1 VSITNLDRIF
11 HPQRVA
17 VIGASDNPQSVGY
30 AVLRN
35 LIGAFGGVVYPVN
48 PKRESVQG
56 IAAYPSIDKLPHP
69 ADLAVIA
76 TPAPTVKG
84 IVRQCGEAGTRGL
97 AVLSA
102 GFGEAGPDGRAL
114 EAELLAE
121 ARRFPGMRMIGP
133 NCLGVIVPPAQLNA
147 AFTVGMPPRGNLAF
161 ISQSG
166 ALGTSV
172 LDWAIRKNIGFS
184 AFVSVGNMADVGFAD
199 LIDYFG
205 QDERT
210 DAILLYIESIR
221 QARRF
226 VSAARA
232 FTKNKPIIAYKA
244 GRFAQSAAA
253 AASHTGALMG
263 ADDVHDAAFRRCG
276 IERVFDF
283 EDMFD
288 CAELLSRG
296 RLPRSGSRLAIVTN
310 AGGPGVM
317 ATDAVIAA
325 DGQLAA
331 LSPATIEQLNAALP
345 PCWSHGNPVDVL
357 GDATPVRYADTVRL
371 VLHDPG
377 VDALLVILTPQAMT
391 DPQAVAEALIAVAGG
406 SRKPVV
412 TAWVGGNAVVPAR
425 ELLNAS
431 GLPAYSTP
439 ERAVDGLMHL
449 VRYARN
455 IELLYEMPREVET
468 ADAFD
473 QEALHLTRAH
483 VLGKPNHTLDEID
496 AKRLL
501 ATAGIPVASP
511 EPAANAQ
518 RAVELA
524 ADIGFPVV
532 MKIHSPD
539 ITHKTDVGGVALDLK
554 DEQEVQHAF
563 DAMMRKVRAAAP
575 DARIDG
581 VTLQPMIDTR
591 HSVEIILGAK
601 RDPVFGSVILVG
613 SGGTTAELWQDRVLG
628 LPPLTASLVT
638 RMLESLKVHRL
649 LHGYRDR
656 PAVDADALVETIIR
670 FSYLIAES
678 PNIAEVDINP
688 LLVSPTG
695 VIGLDARIITNDGP
709 LEPDASYSHLAM
721 RPYPHKLVR
730 PFTMDDGTAVTLRP
744 IRPEDE
750 PLWHGMIAASSPQ
763 TKRARFQAMIGKTTH
778 RFAARYCHIDYD
790 REMAIV
796 AIDTQGDQPRMLG
809 VGRLVMG
816 PADDEAEYAVLI
828 ADPWQGQGLGSA
840 LTEYCLHIAR
850 GWGVSRVYAA
860 TDADNKRM
868 IAVFKEQGFEVD
880 IDLPQSLANATC
892 AL

>member
-1 VSITNLDRIF
+1 MSINNLDRIF

-17 VIGASDNPQSVGY
+17 VVGASDNPQSVGY

-35 LIGAFGGVVYPVN
+35 LIGAFQGVVYPVN

-76 TPAPTVKG
+76 TPAPTVKA

-102 GFGEAGPDGRAL
+102 GFGEAGDAGRAL

-133 NCLGVIVPPAQLNA
+133 NCLGVIVPPVQLNA
-147 AFTVGMPPRGNLAF
+147 AFTVGMPPEGNLAF

-172 LDWAIRKNIGFS
+172 LDWAIRKNVGFS

-205 QDERT
+205 QDDRT

-221 QARRF
+221 QARQF

-263 ADDVHDAAFRRCG
+263 ADDVHDAAFQRCG
-276 IERVFDF
+276 IERVFDI

-296 RLPRSGSRLAIVTN
+296 RLPRGGSRLAIVTN

-325 DGQLAA
+325 DGELAE
-331 LSPATIEQLNAALP
+331 LSPETMDQLNGVLP
-345 PCWSHGNPVDVL
+345 TFWSHGNPVDVL
-357 GDATPVRYADTVRL
+357 GDAPPKRYADAVKI
-371 VLHDPG
+371 VLHDPQ

-391 DPQAVAEALIAVAGG
+391 DPIAVAEALIAVAGG

-449 VRYARN
+449 VHYARN
-455 IELLYEMPREVET
+455 IELLYEMPREVES

-473 QEALHLTRAH
+473 QEALKLTRAD
-483 VLGKPNHTLDEID
+483 VLSRPNHTLDEID

-511 EPAANAQ
+511 EPAGDAH

-524 ADIGFPVV
+524 RDIGFPVV

-539 ITHKTDVGGVALDLK
+539 ISHKTDCGGVALDLK

-563 DAMMRKVRAAAP
+563 DTMMRSVRAAEP

-581 VTLQPMIDTR
+581 VTIQPMIDTR

-628 LPPLTASLVT
+628 LPPLNESLVT
-638 RMLESLKVHRL
+638 RMLKSLKVHQL

-656 PAVDADALVETIIR
+656 PAVDVDELVETIIR

-695 VIGLDARIITNDGP
+695 VIGLDARVITNDGP
-709 LEPDASYSHLAM
+709 IEPDATYSHLAM
-721 RPYPHKLVR
+721 RPYPHELTR
-730 PFTMDDGTAVTLRP
+730 PFTLEDGTQVTLRP

-750 PLWHGMIAASSPQ
+750 PVWHDMLTVSSAQ
-763 TKRARFQAMIGKTTH
+763 TKRARFQSTIGKTTH
-778 RFAARYCHIDYD
+778 SFAARYCHIDYD

-796 AIDTQGDQPRMLG
+796 AIDESGDEPKMLG

-816 PADDEAEYAVLI
+816 PVDDEAEYAVLI
-828 ADPWQGQGLGSA
+828 ADPWQGQGLGNG
-840 LTEYCLHIAR
+840 LTDYCLQIAR
-850 GWGVSRVYAA
+850 DWGVSRVYSA

-868 IAVFKEQGFEVD
+868 IAVFKDQGFDVELD
-880 IDLPQSLANATC
+880 MERSLASATR
-892 AL
+892 AI